1 MATVTAVALDLQTP
15 TAPPAI
21 PSQAQSRPSALA
33 VPKLV
38 VMLVIDQFRADYP
51 ELYSSQWTGGL
62 HRLFSTGAVF
72 EMGAYPYGG
81 TVTCP
86 GHFSISTGSLPSM
99 HGMVSN
105 TFFDSALGRATL
117 CTNDPAATSVP
128 LAGGE
133 GREHHSPKR
142 LLMPTFADELRA
154 QSRHTSYVVSV
165 SLKPRSAIGLA
176 GRGGPNTMVMWEE
189 DHGVWATSTA
199 YTTTAWPQFESYIRE
214 HPINAAYGKEWERLK
229 PQGSYWFA
237 DDAAGEASPAPWGRT
252 FPHKFETVSG
262 KPDNSFVSMWERS
275 PLSDE
280 FVAGLATTAITTQR
294 LGQHPGTDFLGVSFS
309 ALDLVGHEYGPRSH
323 EVQDVMMRLDL
334 LLEKLFETLDRDVG
348 VGRYVVT
355 LSADH
360 GVAPAPEQMT
370 AAGLD
375 AGRASA
381 TEIRN
386 AAQAAIVKSL
396 GDGMYYGSLAE
407 QNLYLRPGVMDRL
420 RAVPDAVENVRRAI
434 AGVNGIWRVYTP
446 TELAG
451 TAPSP
456 DPMLQ
461 AWRLSY
467 IAGRSGDFVLVPKP
481 YWIIDSSG
489 TTHGTP
495 YGYDQRVPVL
505 LMGTG
510 IRPGRYLTPAS
521 PLDLAPTL
529 AWLTGVTLAHTDGRV
544 LVDALVRQP

>member
-1 MATVTAVALDLQTP
+1 
-15 TAPPAI
+15 
-21 PSQAQSRPSALA
+21 
-33 VPKLV
+33 
-38 VMLVIDQFRADYP
+38 
-51 ELYSSQWTGGL
+51 
-62 HRLFSTGAVF
+62 
-72 EMGAYPYGG
+72 
-81 TVTCP
+81 
-86 GHFSISTGSLPSM
+86 
-99 HGMVSN
+99 
-105 TFFDSALGRATL
+105 
-117 CTNDPAATSVP
+117 
-128 LAGGE
+128 
-133 GREHHSPKR
+133 
-142 LLMPTFADELRA
+142 
-154 QSRHTSYVVSV
+154 
-165 SLKPRSAIGLA
+165 
-176 GRGGPNTMVMWEE
+176 
-189 DHGVWATSTA
+189 
-199 YTTTAWPQFESYIRE
+199 
-214 HPINAAYGKEWERLK
+214 
-229 PQGSYWFA
+229 
-237 DDAAGEASPAPWGRT
+237 
-252 FPHKFETVSG
+252 
-262 KPDNSFVSMWERS
+262 
-275 PLSDE
+275 
-280 FVAGLATTAITTQR
+280 
-294 LGQHPGTDFLGVSFS
+294 
-309 ALDLVGHEYGPRSH
+309 
-323 EVQDVMMRLDL
+323 MMRLDL